1 MQVYLVNL
9 NQLQNL
15 GGVPDIA
22 KLEAEGQPKGAHGGN
37 GCQTSAFTGK
47 TTCPKNGSTGSATA
61 PNGPSG
67 QGQQF
72 GIGTQTF
79 GGSGGSGG

>member
-22 KLEAEGQPKGAHGGN
+22 KLEAEGQPKDAHGGN
-37 GCQTSAFTGK
+37 GCQTNAFTG
-47 TTCPKNGSTGSATA
+47 
-61 PNGPSG
+61 
-67 QGQQF
+67 
-72 GIGTQTF
+72 
-79 GGSGGSGG
+79 